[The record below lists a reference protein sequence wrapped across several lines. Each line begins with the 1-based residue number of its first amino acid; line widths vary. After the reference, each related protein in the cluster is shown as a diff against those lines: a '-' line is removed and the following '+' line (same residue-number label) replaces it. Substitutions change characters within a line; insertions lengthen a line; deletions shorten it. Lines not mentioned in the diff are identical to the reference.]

1 MPVAFRNGAVCNI
14 TQYKNPPPKKE
25 KRKEVRNMKHV
36 KKLFAMLMAVMM
48 LVGLLS
54 VTSFAANADLSK
66 HTYEAYQIFK
76 GTQAADSAVLGNLDW
91 GTGINSGDFLAA
103 LKASTAFGATNPFAT
118 CANAQD
124 VAKVVAGWSD
134 NSAEAMAFAKVAYK
148 YIKGDGAEIG
158 DTLPAGYYLVVDT
171 TDVAGKDDVKNLALL
186 QLTNKGTFDILSKV
200 DQPKVEKKVD
210 DKNDSNNT
218 EDATTWQDSADYDI
232 NDHVPFLL
240 KATLGTIADYDTYK
254 VVFHDTMSKG
264 LTYDANS
271 AVVKIYKDGDV
282 TNTAEANVVTVT
294 ANFTFATAAATDT
307 EGAYVGGNTLTWSCA
322 DVKALGATDKS
333 VITVEYTATLNEDAN
348 IGSAGNP
355 NEVYLEYSN
364 NPNESGSGDKD
375 NTGKTPEDKV
385 IVFTY
390 KVVAN
395 KYANEVSDTTKLKGA
410 GFTLYKFIP
419 AENGADT
426 LDNVKGNWT
435 AIGTEVKGADM
446 TTFEWKG
453 IDDGEYKLVET
464 TTPAGYN
471 TIDPILFTVSAAHDT
486 DNPDPKLT
494 SLTGDTFSGEV
505 TTGALTGNVIN
516 LSGSTLPETGG
527 MGTYIFYA
535 VGGVLVLAAVVLFV
549 TKKRMSNAD

>member
-14 TQYKNPPPKKE
+14 TQYKNLPPKKE

-54 VTSFAANADLSK
+54 VTSFAADKALLTN

-91 GTGINSGDFLAA
+91 GTGIKSAEFLNA
-103 LKASTAFGATNPFAT
+103 LKNSAAFGATNPFADCT
-118 CANAQD
+118 TAQD
-124 VAKVVAGWSD
+124 VAKVVAKWGD

-148 YIKGDGAEIG
+148 YIDGTGAAIG
-158 DTLPAGYYLVVDT
+158 DTLAAGYYLVVDT

-186 QLTNKGTFDILSKV
+186 QLTNKGKFVVASKV

-232 NDHVPFLL
+232 GDSVPFQL

-254 VVFHDTMSKG
+254 VVFHDTMSEG

-271 AVVKIYKDGDV
+271 AVVKVGD
-282 TNTAEANVVTVT
+282 NVVTGS
-294 ANFTFATAAATDT
+294 FTINTVKNTDGT
-307 EGAYVGGNTLTWSCA
+307 TTLTVSCD
-322 DVKALGATDKS
+322 DVKAAAVGATNNS
-333 VITVEYTATLNEDAN
+333 VITVEYTATLNEKAK
-348 IGSAGNP
+348 IGAEGNP
-355 NEVYLEYSN
+355 NVVYLEYSN
-364 NPNESGSGDKD
+364 NPNESGDGK

-390 KVVAN
+390 QVDVNKVDPSKTA
-395 KYANEVSDTTKLKGA
+395 LPGA
-410 GFTLYKFIP
+410 GFALYKKVLNP
-419 AENGADT
+419 AEGATMCTETGYTDYV
-426 LDNVKGNWT
+426 LVKQY
-435 AIGTEVKGADM
+435 AAGT
-446 TTFEWKG
+446 TTKFEFVG
-453 IDDGEYKLVET
+453 IDDGDYVLVET
-464 TTPAGYN
+464 ETPAGYN
-471 TIDPILFTVSAAHDT
+471 TVAPIAFSVSAGHDIEAVA
-486 DNPDPKLT
+486 PKLNT
-494 SLTGDTFSGEV
+494 LTVTPDNIFKVQMVEGAATPTGYISGDV
-505 TTGALTGNVIN
+505 VNNA
-516 LSGSTLPETGG
+516 GSTLPETGG

>member
-1 MPVAFRNGAVCNI
+1 MPVAFRNGTASNI

-54 VTSFAANADLSK
+54 VTSFAADKAPLTD

-91 GTGINSGDFLAA
+91 GTGIKSDDFLTA
-103 LKASTAFGATNPFAT
+103 LKADATIGSAFAT
-118 CANAQD
+118 CTTAQD
-124 VAKVVAGWSD
+124 VAKVVAGWGDSSD
-134 NSAEAMAFAKVAYK
+134 NAKAFAKVAYANK
-148 YIKGDGAEIG
+148 STTKTACVNGQTGLD
-158 DTLPAGYYLVVDT
+158 AGYYLVVDT
-171 TDVAGKDDVKNLALL
+171 TNVAGKDDVKNLALL
-186 QLTNKGTFDILSKV
+186 QLTNKGTFEIASKV
-200 DQPKVEKKVD
+200 DQPKVEKKVKD
-210 DKNDSNNT
+210 INDSKADSLT
-218 EDATTWQDSADYDI
+218 GWQDSADYDI
-232 NDHVPFLL
+232 GDSVPFQL

-282 TNTAEANVVTVT
+282 TNTAETNVVTVT

-322 DVKALGATDKS
+322 DVKALGAKDNS
-333 VITVEYTATLNEDAN
+333 VITVEYTAKLNENAN

-364 NPNESGSGDKD
+364 NPNESGSGNN

-390 KVVAN
+390 KVVVN
-395 KYANEVSDTTKLKGA
+395 KVDGEKKALPGA
-410 GFTLYKFIP
+410 EFTLYKKNV
-419 AENGADT
+419 ENEYVEVTGKLTKNA
-426 LDNVKGNWT
+426 
-435 AIGTEVKGADM
+435 AGTEF
-446 TTFEWKG
+446 TWTG
-453 IDDGEYKLVET
+453 IDDGDYKLVET

-471 TIDPILFTVSAAHDT
+471 TAADILFTVTATHDVLA
-486 DNPDPKLT
+486 DNPALT
-494 SLTGDTFSGEV
+494 SLTGTMADGSV
-505 TTGALTGNVIN
+505 TTLTPDKNAGTLTGDVVNNV
-516 LSGSTLPETGG
+516 GSTLPETGG